1 MTLTN
6 VKFPVQLPSMLRIEV
21 KLFLGHEQYYLYR
34 NKTMLRLL
42 DPEEVEELL
51 ELTEVTTCTT

>member
-1 MTLTN
+1 MALTN
-6 VKFPVQLPSMLRIEV
+6 VKFPVQLPGTLRIEV

-42 DPEEVEELL
+42 DPEEAEERL
-51 ELTEVTTCTT
+51 ELTEVTCTT